1 MTLPSGKNPLPSPPE
16 GHREELAPPEK
27 VDRFAVEDLWRGTL
41 LALLVLAVF
50 GAFALHVGHGA
61 VALGW
66 GETLD
71 ILLGRS
77 HAPQQEAIIWQFRL
91 PRAVTAAV
99 AGSALAVAG
108 LLMQT
113 LFANPLAGPYVL
125 GVDAGAS
132 LGVALAVMGLEV
144 LGPSW
149 EALSTVGSFT
159 AAWIGAVLVLLG
171 IFSVARHVRSG
182 TVLLLVGILFGFA
195 ANAVVSILVALA
207 PSEKVHGFLTWSMG
221 SFAAAPWPRVRLL
234 ALGTLGG
241 LGMAWGLAK
250 SLDALLLGEDYAAT
264 MGVTPG
270 AARLRVLLA
279 TALLAGSATARCGPV
294 AFLGIATPHLC
305 RGLLRTE
312 GHRWL
317 LPACAAAGG
326 ALALGADTLA
336 RLPGGLSLPLNAVLA
351 LVGVPVVAWVLFR
364 SAREGDR
371 L

>member
-1 MTLPSGKNPLPSPPE
+1 MKNFFRCGVPFSPSEQTASSRRHGSDV
-16 GHREELAPPEK
+16 G
-27 VDRFAVEDLWRGTL
+27 RGVVT
-41 LALLVLAVF
+41 ALLVAAAF
-50 GAFALHVGHGA
+50 GAFILHLGHGA
-61 VALGW
+61 VALEW
-66 GETLD
+66 GD
-71 ILLGRS
+71 VGHILLGAGNAS
-77 HAPQQEAIIWQFRL
+77 QQDVIIWQFRL
-91 PRAVTAAV
+91 PRAVTAGV
-99 AGSALAVAG
+99 AGGALAVAG

-149 EALSTVGSFT
+149 EALSTAGSFT
-159 AAWIGAVLVLLG
+159 AAWLGASLVLLG
-171 IFSVARHVRSG
+171 IVSVARHVRSG

-241 LGMAWGLAK
+241 LGLAWGLAK

-264 MGVTPG
+264 MGVSPG
-270 AARLRVLLA
+270 TARRRILFA
-279 TALLAGSATARCGPV
+279 TALLAGSATACCGPV

-305 RGLLRTE
+305 RGMLRTE

-317 LPACAAAGG
+317 IPACAATGG
-326 ALALGADTLA
+326 ALALGADAFA
-336 RLPGGLSLPLNAVLA
+336 RLPGGLALPLNAVLA

-364 SAREGDR
+364 AAREGDT